1 MRIATVVLAVAL
13 PAVSGIG
20 VVAQVTGVT
29 SLESLRDRGRPLLI
43 FAPKPDDP
51 QLQIQIRSL
60 NEHAAE
66 MRDRD
71 IVPIALPYN
80 NPAPTAAQLTPTEA
94 ETVRRRFG
102 VQPGDFTVVLIGKDG
117 GAKLRSRKPLS
128 MEKLKETIDAMPM
141 RQDEMKAKAAR

>member
-1 MRIATVVLAVAL
+1 
-13 PAVSGIG
+13 
-20 VVAQVTGVT
+20 
-29 SLESLRDRGRPLLI
+29 
-43 FAPKPDDP
+43 
-51 QLQIQIRSL
+51 
-60 NEHAAE
+60 